1 MAGVTQKSDT
11 PPPASPSARG
21 IQISRIG
28 LLVLC
33 LLAGL
38 AVGTVGSFLH
48 RAQLGGT
55 NGSGGFPDGLL
66 LSLGGLVGLL
76 LALVELT
83 RPVAAATSG
92 VPGRLAV
99 LGAAAGGWVV
109 AVIWL
114 TYVGPPFSFQAKGDV
129 VLANDWV
136 SMSFLIVGMA
146 VATGFLYKAWIAGLD
161 VRLRAAGGT
170 RGTGGSGG
178 TGGTGGKSGKGA

>member
-1 MAGVTQKSDT
+1 MAAVTKKSDT
-11 PPPASPSARG
+11 PPPVSPSARK
-21 IQISRIG
+21 IQASRIG

-76 LALVELT
+76 LGLVELT
-83 RPVAAATSG
+83 RPVPAATSG
-92 VPGRLAV
+92 IPGRLAA
-99 LGAAAGGWVV
+99 LGAASAGWVV

-114 TYVGPPFSFQAKGDV
+114 TYVGPPISFQAKGDV

-136 SMSFLIVGMA
+136 SMSYLIVGMA

-161 VRLRAAGGT
+161 VRLSAA
-170 RGTGGSGG
+170 RGTGGTSGK
-178 TGGTGGKSGKGA
+178 GGTGGKGA